1 MIVKND
7 YLGHGWQSS
16 LFKEFIMGIA
26 DMMIPGYNPE
36 KAQQNNHPEGWPI
49 TFDKPV
55 VGIERKGVFTDNW
68 NAPLFGALEAIKNI
82 RLKGHKLMIIA
93 DETGRLESDVNQENQ
108 KLMKTFGDAGIHS
121 IDGHLYSI
129 NTDTKDPFVKPN
141 NGMFKRATE
150 MDPSVKWSQ
159 GYYVGSTIIDMKT
172 AIKIKA
178 KPIFVNTSEH
188 EFKKLFSHAH
198 KPLLKQVTVVESL
211 LEFAASL

>member
-1 MIVKND
+1 
-7 YLGHGWQSS
+7 
-16 LFKEFIMGIA
+16 MGIA

-36 KAQQNNHPEGWPI
+36 KIQQNNHPEGWPT

-55 VGIERKGVFTDNW
+55 VGMERKGVFTDNM
-68 NAPLFGALEAIKNI
+68 NVPLFGALAAIKNI

-93 DETGRLESDVNQENQ
+93 DETGRSENDVNHENEQ
-108 KLMKTFGDAGIHS
+108 LMKTFGEEGIHS

-129 NTDTKDPFVKPN
+129 NTDTKDQFVKPN
-141 NGMFKRATE
+141 TSMFKRATE
-150 MDPSVKWSQ
+150 MVPSVKWSE

-178 KPIFVNTSEH
+178 KPIFVNTNEH
-188 EFKKLFSHAH
+188 EFNKLNSHAH
-198 KPLLKQVTVVESL
+198 KSLLKQVTVVESL